1 MLCCVLATRK
11 ALDLEKHWTEK
22 QPVLVYTEDEKL
34 YDERFEAILD
44 HYPIP
49 EDYQVP
55 TSDAKVEV
63 SKKQK
68 VTIKRL

>member
-1 MLCCVLATRK
+1 LSLRPPATRK

-22 QPVLVYTEDEKL
+22 QHVLEFTSNERA
-34 YDERFEAILD
+34 YDQRFEDILE

-55 TSDAKVEV
+55 RKDEKVEV

-68 VTIKRL
+68 VTIRRL